1 MRDLIGLDA
10 VLIYYPG
17 HLATAVKFNQ
27 SVSGDYIIYGDSRY
41 VVCDPT
47 YINAPVGMTMPEMDN
62 STSFVVVL
70 QVIRFIGHL
79 SFFYLRATILQVR

>member
-1 MRDLIGLDA
+1 MRDLIGLDV

-70 QVIRFIGHL
+70 QVTVL
-79 SFFYLRATILQVR
+79 